1 MGETYPTTVNGPGE
15 RYMIHAQFCP
25 LHCPGCF
32 NPESWPDKINKQ
44 INIYELADRIKSKN
58 PDGLVISGGE
68 PMVQS
73 KPLLEFLKYLE
84 NPFEKGILMY
94 SGYYEEEL
102 KNIPEYEEILDYV
115 CVIVS
120 GRYDQTKRIYN
131 SLLSSSNQKF
141 VWGKNPKITEEEL
154 QSQNFEIIEQNSE
167 FILTGFPPITKEF
180 KDGLKELGVE
190 IKGFN

>member
-15 RYMIHAQFCP
+15 RYMIHTQFCP

-32 NPESWPDKINKQ
+32 NPESWPDKINIQ
-44 INIYELADRIKSKN
+44 VDVYELANRIKSKN

-73 KPLLEFLKYLE
+73 KSLLEFLKYIG
-84 NPFEKGILMY
+84 NSFQKGILMY
-94 SGYYEEEL
+94 SGYYEDEL
-102 KNIPEYEEILDYV
+102 KKFSEYEEILDYV

-141 VWGKNPKITEEEL
+141 IWGKNPKITEEEL
-154 QSQNFEIIEQNSE
+154 QNQSFELIEQGGD
-167 FILTGFPPITKEF
+167 FILTGFPPLTKEI
-180 KDGLKELGVE
+180 KQELKEKGVN
-190 IKGFN
+190 ISAK